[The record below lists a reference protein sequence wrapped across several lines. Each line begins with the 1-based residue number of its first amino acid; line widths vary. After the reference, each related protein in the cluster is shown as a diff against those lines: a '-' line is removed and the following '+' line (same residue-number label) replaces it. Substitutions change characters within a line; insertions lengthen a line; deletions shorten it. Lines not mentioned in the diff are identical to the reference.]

1 MSASVYGKVGE
12 WSEVAV
18 PVPYMTTFSSSW
30 FYTFTSLQSATVY
43 DVVGMGKGICL
54 QIFHLLVG
62 SLYIETFFLLFF
74 TSLKVLVELLNDIYN
89 NQRKYFLI
97 NALKS
102 EITLK

>member
-54 QIFHLLVG
+54 QIFSLLVG
-62 SLYIETFFLLFF
+62 SAIA
-74 TSLKVLVELLNDIYN
+74 
-89 NQRKYFLI
+89 QRHFSHYFSILQYQV
-97 NALKS
+97 
-102 EITLK
+102 

>member
-54 QIFHLLVG
+54 QIFSLLVG
-62 SLYIETFFLLFF
+62 SVDMVLL
-74 TSLKVLVELLNDIYN
+74 LKDI
-89 NQRKYFLI
+89 FLI
-97 NALKS
+97 
-102 EITLK
+102 IFQF